1 MMDPACW
8 NASDMAAAVFRS
20 RATGFSMKMPLTCS
34 AHAISI
40 SPWRKGGSEM

>member
-1 MMDPACW
+1 MYPVLTMDSACW
-8 NASDMAAAVFRS
+8 KALDMSVAVFRS

-40 SPWRKGGSEM
+40 CP